1 MSFDDGASAE
11 PAHAHEEGSEEAAAS
26 TPRPRAGRGGKTPA
40 APTPPE
46 PARHQPRAKRDAR
59 AGPAW
64 RTLND
69 EGEGIEMDD
78 VEMDDASED
87 APRPRQ
93 PRRLPLDSD
102 EETDPTPTSAGS
114 GAAAGSS
121 GAARGRASRGAAA
134 RQVAAQAV
142 PTAVHA
148 ASSAGGQAG
157 TSPPS
162 GSQLRAADATDGRH
176 DAMLHRV
183 ANGEG
188 GVMRQI
194 VQHEQDRAMAAA
206 MAETAV
212 SRPSRPLWDDVL
224 AQHGLPAGAAPSS
237 RSAAGPSG
245 AGIPPPPSHARPAP
259 PPNSIYHAPQV
270 PGFAE
275 GGGGKGGRG
284 GGGRGG
290 LGGAG
295 TGRGKGG
302 GRQQASLAALLRQVL
317 GHRPRLHGFNIQ
329 PAQGENGR
337 LRGGVADSIVR
348 GMVCG
353 AWAAE
358 TGVPVLADAGT
369 TFSHR
374 SAQVLPSRHPTPA
387 RRP

>member
-1 MSFDDGASAE
+1 VSFDDGASAE
-11 PAHAHEEGSEEAAAS
+11 PAHAQEEGSEEAAAS
-26 TPRPRAGRGGKTPA
+26 TPRPRAGRGGKAPA
-40 APTPPE
+40 ASTPPG
-46 PARHQPRAKRDAR
+46 PARHQPRAKRGAR
-59 AGPAW
+59 AGLAW

-78 VEMDDASED
+78 VEMDDASDD

-93 PRRLPLDSD
+93 PRRVPPDSD

-121 GAARGRASRGAAA
+121 GAAKGRASRGAAA

-142 PTAVHA
+142 LTAVHT
-148 ASSAGGQAG
+148 ASSVGAQAG
-157 TSPPS
+157 TSQPS
-162 GSQLRAADATDGRH
+162 GSQRRAEDAADGRH

-194 VQHEQDRAMAAA
+194 VQPEQDRAMAESV
-206 MAETAV
+206 AETAV
-212 SRPSRPLWDDVL
+212 SRPSRSLWDDVL
-224 AQHGLPAGAAPSS
+224 TQHGLPAGAAPSS
-237 RSAAGPSG
+237 RSASGPSG
-245 AGIPPPPSHARPAP
+245 AVIPPPPSHARPAP
-259 PPNSIYHAPQV
+259 PPDSIYHAPG

-295 TGRGKGG
+295 TGRGRGG
-302 GRQQASLAALLRQVL
+302 GRQQASLAVLLRQVL

-348 GMVCG
+348 GLVCG

-358 TGVPVLADAGT
+358 TGIPVLADAGT